1 MRTSEGVITE
11 TRFKTIALLGTP
23 NSGKTTLYNWL
34 TGSRFKTVNYPGATV
49 EFSLGKLASHWGAQ
63 DLQVMD
69 TPGTYSLHPKSA
81 DEWVTFRSI
90 YENPRVPSVDGLIV
104 VVDGTQLA
112 RHLQLAMQ
120 VKETGFPFMVV
131 ITMEDLLRKEGLNLD
146 IDYLK
151 KELGCPVLL
160 FDGLLAGGI
169 KEIVAQAHTLSS
181 DKEIF
186 TQKPQPWNFET
197 QEKRLQECAKI
208 ADEALTHK
216 TDHAQE
222 RLHRI
227 VARTEK
233 IDKVLLHP
241 WLGSVLFVVIMS
253 LLFASVFWVATPF
266 MDFIDESFT
275 SLNEWV
281 AALGPG
287 TLWADFLANG
297 IVASFA
303 AFLVFA
309 PQIFILFLG
318 IGILESTGY
327 LARAATL
334 IDRPFSALGMSGR
347 SFVPLLSG
355 FACAVP
361 AIIATRNIPS
371 TKDRMITNFV
381 IPLMSCSA
389 RLPVYALCLA
399 FLFRGDPLKAG
410 LALAALYIG
419 SMIVGAFAAG
429 VVSKFIPA
437 REATLFMMELPIY
450 RRPKLRVLLRQAWTR
465 TLSYIKR
472 AGPIIFVFAVIVWAG
487 STFPHYE
494 MEDAHQKLEES
505 YIGRMGKVIEPVMA
519 PMGVDWRVGV
529 GLISAF
535 AAREVFVSSM
545 ALTFNITDTDEDTQ
559 QASLLTQMEN
569 AVNSSGEKIFT
580 VSSVIGLMVF
590 FLIALQCM
598 STVGVQVRESGSW
611 TFALTQ
617 LVAFNLFAYVLVVV
631 LVQGLRLIGVP

>member
-1 MRTSEGVITE
+1 MRPS
-11 TRFKTIALLGTP
+11 KTIALLGTP

-49 EFSLGKLASHWGAQ
+49 EFSLGKLASHWGEHSM
-63 DLQVMD
+63 QVMD

-120 VKETGFPFMVV
+120 VKETGFPFIVV
-131 ITMEDLLRKEGLNLD
+131 ITMEDLLRKEGLKLD
-146 IDYLK
+146 IEYLE

-169 KEIVAQAHTLSS
+169 KEIIGEAEKISGEVSIS
-181 DKEIF
+181 
-186 TQKPQPWNFET
+186 TQKPEPWDFAI
-197 QEKRLQECAKI
+197 QEKRLEQCAKI
-208 ADEALTHK
+208 ADEALSHK

-233 IDKVLLHP
+233 IDRVLLHP
-241 WLGSVLFVVIMS
+241 FLGSVLFVLIMAG
-253 LLFASVFWVATPF
+253 LFACVFWLATPF

-281 AALGPG
+281 AAFGPG

-297 IVASFA
+297 IVTSFA
-303 AFLVFA
+303 AFLVFT
-309 PQIFILFLG
+309 PQIFILFMG

-389 RLPVYALCLA
+389 RLPVYALFLA
-399 FLFRGDPLKAG
+399 FLFHGEPFKAG
-410 LALAALYIG
+410 LGLAALYIG
-419 SMIVGAFAAG
+419 SMLVGAFAAG
-429 VVSKFIPA
+429 VVSKFIPQK
-437 REATLFMMELPIY
+437 EVTLFMMELPIY
-450 RRPKLRVLLRQAWTR
+450 RRPKMRVLLRQAWTR
-465 TLSYIKR
+465 TWSYVKR
-472 AGPIIFVFAVIVWAG
+472 AGPVIFAFAVIVWAG

-505 YIGRMGKVIEPVMA
+505 YIGQMGKVIEPVMA

-535 AAREVFVSSM
+535 AAREVFVSAM
-545 ALTFNITDTDEDTQ
+545 ALTFNITDTEEDTQ
-559 QASLLTQMEN
+559 QQSLLAQMES
-569 AVNSSGEKIFT
+569 ATNSQGEKIFT

-611 TFALTQ
+611 TFAISQ
-617 LVAFNLFAYVLVVV
+617 LVAFNLFAYVLVVA
-631 LVQGLRLIGVP
+631 LVQGLRFIGVP